1 MNPQQ
6 LWDTTMDNENRR
18 LLKIQIDNDEFASD
32 AFTLFMGD
40 NVEPRKNYIQEHAK
54 DVQNLDV

>member
-18 LLKIQIDNDEFASD
+18 LLKIKVDNDENASD

-40 NVEPRKNYIQEHAK
+40 NVEPRKLYIQEHAK
-54 DVQNLDV
+54 DVKNLDV